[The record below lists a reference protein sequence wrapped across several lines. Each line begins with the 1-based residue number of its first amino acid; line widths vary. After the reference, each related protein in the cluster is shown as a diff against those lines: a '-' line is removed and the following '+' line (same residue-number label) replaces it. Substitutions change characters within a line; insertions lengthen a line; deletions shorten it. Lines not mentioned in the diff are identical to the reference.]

1 MYHLKYIKTVLNTIL
16 LTGPDLLMVKKCIQE
31 FHLNMQ

>member
-16 LTGPDLLMVKKCIQE
+16 LHRSRFVNGEEVYPRISS
-31 FHLNMQ
+31 